1 MPITASGGWRDCL
14 SLSAFPFGC
23 ADVGTLLTTTALTSD
38 RLASSLDPFI
48 PQLRMPTRT
57 ITLDSKAAAKGKSES
72 LQLDFAS
79 GAVGYRFWSGSGR
92 HHPLVRAAGAA
103 KKTPM
108 PTVVD
113 ATAGLGRDAFLL
125 ASVGAKVVMLE
136 RSAEVHALLEDALDR
151 ARAASDALAEVV
163 SRMTL
168 IHGDARD
175 YLPNLQAEIVIVDPM
190 HPPRQNSALVKKEM
204 RLLAGIV
211 GADEDSHELMR
222 VALAS
227 ARDRVVLKWP
237 LGAAPLLET
246 PAPSYQF
253 SGKTVRYEVF
263 LTGTKAG

>member
-1 MPITASGGWRDCL
+1 
-14 SLSAFPFGC
+14 
-23 ADVGTLLTTTALTSD
+23 
-38 RLASSLDPFI
+38 
-48 PQLRMPTRT
+48 
-57 ITLDSKAAAKGKSES
+57 LDSKAAAKRKSSSAER

-92 HHPLVRAAGAA
+92 HHPLVRAAGVT

-151 ARAASDALAEVV
+151 ARAASDAFAEVV

-211 GADEDSHELMR
+211 GADEDAHELMR

-227 ARDRVVLKWP
+227 ARNHVVLKWP
-237 LGAAPLLET
+237 LTAAPLLET

-263 LTGTKAG
+263 LTGAKAG